1 MVTGATSL
9 SLVRDELFAT
19 MEQAEQGLEQFIAE
33 RQNGSLLQH
42 AVECLQ
48 QIRGTL
54 NLIELAGA
62 ELLAQEALQL
72 ATDIPT
78 GVSEERDGQLAALGN
93 ALYVLRRYLENVEA
107 NRQEI
112 PELLLPAINEVR
124 CAAGQPALPES
135 FFFSARL
142 DIPRPPSTAID
153 HLPSEAELGEESR
166 RMRHMYQIG
175 LLGLIREQNLYPSL
189 KLMGRALAR
198 LDSLHGGVARS
209 RLCWIGAAAIESIVD
224 GQLLP
229 RKSRKQL
236 FSRIDRELK
245 QLLIGPAYEAPRHL
259 LKELLYLVALSDGQG
274 PRSREVR
281 ELHGLAPLPFTD
293 HLLEEESQ
301 RLSGPGQSV
310 MRSLSTAIREELA
323 GVKDMLDLIE
333 RGVAQPDS
341 LTNLHAQLGKLS
353 KTLGMVG
360 LNSAGTALQTQLP
373 TVAAWAASGVADSPP
388 ALLRLAD
395 AVLYVESMVGNLER
409 GERRIIR
416 PTPAEPGQEADA
428 FAVHQLAEARIV
440 VIEEAKAGL
449 ALAKR
454 AITAYLESNGDKLNL
469 ANVPASPAGG
479 PGRSLVPR
487 SGARRAAGRRLR
499 RLHPAAHDRDRADA
513 FGADAGNPRR
523 RPDQSRILSR
533 GRCRAASAGPA
544 GRPRP
549 GQRQRQG
556 ARTAGGRLMV
566 GEFRWQAGRPA
577 TAQVGGWVLAHCQ
590 QRFLQD
596 DNGLLFPRE
605 WLKRQE
611 LPLLAEHGVGHW
623 QGEPVYVLE
632 LDEPIEL
639 PGMAWAPLR
648 QFMLHGDFDQFCML
662 GYASQ
667 IGIWA
672 RHNRFCGNCGT
683 RMQAQDH
690 ERVMQCP
697 QCGLHQYPRLSPSMI
712 VLVTRG
718 DEVLLARSP
727 RFVPGVY
734 STLAGFVEAGES
746 VEQCVVRE
754 VREEVGVEVANLEY
768 IGSQNWPFPHS
779 LMLGFHA
786 EYVSGEIVPQEDEIE
801 DAQWFSLDALPP
813 LPAQRSIARHLI
825 DLYLARR
832 SGAAEPVLP
841 G

>member
-395 AVLYVESMVGNLER
+395 DHRVPGIQWRQAQ
-409 GERRIIR
+409 
-416 PTPAEPGQEADA
+416 PGQRPG
-428 FAVHQLAEARIV
+428 Q
-440 VIEEAKAGL
+440 
-449 ALAKR
+449 
-454 AITAYLESNGDKLNL
+454 
-469 ANVPASPAGG
+469 PAGG

-513 FGADAGNPRR
+513 FGTDAGNPRR

-556 ARTAGGRLMV
+556 ARTAGGRLMA

>member
-236 FSRIDRELK
+236 FSRIDREQAIADRPGLRGAAPSA
-245 QLLIGPAYEAPRHL
+245 QGTALPGGAVRRPGPAFAR
-259 LKELLYLVALSDGQG
+259 G
-274 PRSREVR
+274 PRTAWAGAAAVHRPPAGRGIAAPVR
-281 ELHGLAPLPFTD
+281 PRPVGDAFAVHGDPRGT
-293 HLLEEESQ
+293 
-301 RLSGPGQSV
+301 RRGQ
-310 MRSLSTAIREELA
+310 
-323 GVKDMLDLIE
+323 DMLDLIE

-469 ANVPASPAGG
+469 ANVPASLQAVRGG
-479 PGRSLVPR
+479 LWFLGQE
-487 SGARRAAGRRLR
+487 RAALLVGGCADYIQQRMIETAQMPSEQMLET
-499 RLHPAAHDRDRADA
+499 LADA
-513 FGADAGNPRR
+513 LTSLEYYLEGGAVL
-523 RPDQSRILSR
+523 RPQGQPDVLDL
-533 GRCRAASAGPA
+533 ASASVKA
-544 GRPRP
+544 
-549 GQRQRQG
+549 
-556 ARTAGGRLMV
+556 L
-566 GEFRWQAGRPA
+566 
-577 TAQVGGWVLAHCQ
+577 
-590 QRFLQD
+590 
-596 DNGLLFPRE
+596 GL
-605 WLKRQE
+605 
-611 LPLLAEHGVGHW
+611 
-623 QGEPVYVLE
+623 PV
-632 LDEPIEL
+632 
-639 PGMAWAPLR
+639 
-648 QFMLHGDFDQFCML
+648 
-662 GYASQ
+662 
-667 IGIWA
+667 
-672 RHNRFCGNCGT
+672 
-683 RMQAQDH
+683 
-690 ERVMQCP
+690 
-697 QCGLHQYPRLSPSMI
+697 
-712 VLVTRG
+712 
-718 DEVLLARSP
+718 
-727 RFVPGVY
+727 
-734 STLAGFVEAGES
+734 
-746 VEQCVVRE
+746 
-754 VREEVGVEVANLEY
+754 
-768 IGSQNWPFPHS
+768 
-779 LMLGFHA
+779 
-786 EYVSGEIVPQEDEIE
+786 
-801 DAQWFSLDALPP
+801 
-813 LPAQRSIARHLI
+813 
-825 DLYLARR
+825 
-832 SGAAEPVLP
+832 AA
-841 G
+841 

>member
-245 QLLIGPAYEAPRHL
+245 QLLIGPAYEAPRH
-259 LKELLYLVALSDGQG
+259 
-274 PRSREVR
+274 
-281 ELHGLAPLPFTD
+281 
-293 HLLEEESQ
+293 

-469 ANVPASPAGG
+469 ANVPASLQAVRGG
-479 PGRSLVPR
+479 LWFLGQE
-487 SGARRAAGRRLR
+487 RAALLVGGCADYIQQRMIETAQMPSEQMLET
-499 RLHPAAHDRDRADA
+499 LADA
-513 FGADAGNPRR
+513 LTSLEYYLEGGAVL
-523 RPDQSRILSR
+523 RPQGQPDVLDL
-533 GRCRAASAGPA
+533 ASASVKA
-544 GRPRP
+544 
-549 GQRQRQG
+549 
-556 ARTAGGRLMV
+556 L
-566 GEFRWQAGRPA
+566 
-577 TAQVGGWVLAHCQ
+577 
-590 QRFLQD
+590 
-596 DNGLLFPRE
+596 GL
-605 WLKRQE
+605 
-611 LPLLAEHGVGHW
+611 
-623 QGEPVYVLE
+623 PV
-632 LDEPIEL
+632 
-639 PGMAWAPLR
+639 
-648 QFMLHGDFDQFCML
+648 
-662 GYASQ
+662 
-667 IGIWA
+667 
-672 RHNRFCGNCGT
+672 
-683 RMQAQDH
+683 
-690 ERVMQCP
+690 
-697 QCGLHQYPRLSPSMI
+697 
-712 VLVTRG
+712 
-718 DEVLLARSP
+718 
-727 RFVPGVY
+727 
-734 STLAGFVEAGES
+734 
-746 VEQCVVRE
+746 
-754 VREEVGVEVANLEY
+754 
-768 IGSQNWPFPHS
+768 
-779 LMLGFHA
+779 
-786 EYVSGEIVPQEDEIE
+786 
-801 DAQWFSLDALPP
+801 
-813 LPAQRSIARHLI
+813 
-825 DLYLARR
+825 
-832 SGAAEPVLP
+832 AA
-841 G
+841 